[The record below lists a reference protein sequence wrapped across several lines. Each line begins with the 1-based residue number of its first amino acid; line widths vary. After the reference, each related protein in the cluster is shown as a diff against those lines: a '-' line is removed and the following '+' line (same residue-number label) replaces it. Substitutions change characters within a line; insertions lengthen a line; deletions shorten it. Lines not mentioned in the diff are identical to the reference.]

1 MCGGE
6 WHLEVEEQ
14 AVVLGLFSNNHA
26 ESYGQHDQLG
36 GRAANRRA
44 GIRRSVERG
53 AMRLLPQASLR
64 LVGRCRTLQQDVFE
78 SGQTR
83 ACVQLCGRVPK
94 RASVPRSGVQP
105 HEDLR

>member
-36 GRAANRRA
+36 RALQSAEQGFGVA
-44 GIRRSVERG
+44 WSG
-53 AMRLLPQASLR
+53 AQ
-64 LVGRCRTLQQDVFE
+64 
-78 SGQTR
+78 
-83 ACVQLCGRVPK
+83 CVCSRK
-94 RASVPRSGVQP
+94 RAFG
-105 HEDLR
+105 